1 MRLNI
6 YSLKRTLWTGEAKS
20 LNCAATGGEI
30 TVLDNHR
37 PLITIL
43 AAGMISVVDYQGAE
57 HYFPVRQGILEVK
70 PDNHARLIVEE

>member
-6 YSLKRTLWTGEAKS
+6 YSLKKTLYTGEAKS
-20 LNCAATGGEI
+20 LNCATRSGEI

-37 PLITIL
+37 PMITIV
-43 AAGMISVVDYQGAE
+43 AAGMLTVIDSAGEE
-57 HYFPVRQGILEVK
+57 HYFPVREGILEVK